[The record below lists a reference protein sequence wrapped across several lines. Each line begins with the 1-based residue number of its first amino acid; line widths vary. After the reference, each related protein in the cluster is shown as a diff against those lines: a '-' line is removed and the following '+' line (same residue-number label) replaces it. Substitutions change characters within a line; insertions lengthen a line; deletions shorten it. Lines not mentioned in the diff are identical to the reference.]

1 MIFIEFLNFVTNMF
15 SGTSLNFDF
24 DSSIFSVLTNIWAFI
39 SYILPMNTILAIIG
53 IYVAT
58 LAVKLVVA
66 VWKFI
71 LSVIPLV

>member
-1 MIFIEFLNFVTNMF
+1 MIFIEFLNFLTNMF

-53 IYVAT
+53 IYVGT
-58 LAVKLVVA
+58 LVVKLAVS

-71 LSVIPLV
+71 LSVIPFV